1 MTAAGDVRA
10 PALKPVRYGVIP
22 AGGLGTRFLPISRAV
37 PKELIP
43 IVDTPVIE
51 LVVTELTASGVERV
65 VLVVGPGKEW
75 IEAYFKPS
83 PRIEARLAADMRTED
98 LELLRRAERLAQVRS
113 VLQSEPKG
121 NGHAV
126 LQARPLVGDEPF
138 AMLWGDDIMLGE
150 EPAVMQLIKA
160 RERLGG
166 GSVVGCIRVGK
177 EDISRYGVVAGTEV
191 DHGTRRVIGIVEKP
205 APDDAPSDLAAVH
218 GYVLEPEIFDVLEK
232 QPPGR
237 GGEVWLTGAVSELA
251 RQGAPVWAVELV
263 GQRYDCGDKIGY
275 VNAFVDAALGRNDTG
290 PAVRKHLEDLG
301 WRAPRGR

>member
-1 MTAAGDVRA
+1 MTREHETGA
-10 PALKPVRYGVIP
+10 PAVKPVRYGVIP
-22 AGGLGTRFLPISRAV
+22 AAGLGTRFLPISRAV

-43 IVDTPVIE
+43 VVDTPVIE
-51 LVVTELTASGVERV
+51 IVVTEMTESGIERV

-75 IEAYFKPS
+75 IEAYFKPN

-98 LELLRRAERLAQVRS
+98 LELLKRAERLAQVKS
-113 VLQSEPKG
+113 VLQAEPKG

-126 LQARPLVGDEPF
+126 LQARGLVGDQPF

-150 EPAVMQLIKA
+150 QPAVMQLIKA

-166 GSVVGCIRVGK
+166 GSVIGCIRVGK
-177 EDISRYGVVAGTEV
+177 KDISRYGVVAGTEV
-191 DHGTRRVIGIVEKP
+191 DDETLRVISIVEKP
-205 APDDAPSDLAAVH
+205 SAEDAPSDLAAVH
-218 GYVLEPEIFDVLEK
+218 GYVLEPDIFDVLAK

-237 GGEVWLTGAVSELA
+237 GGEIWLTDAVAELA
-251 RQGAPVWAVELV
+251 RQGAPVWAVELK

-290 PAVRKHLEDLG
+290 PAVRAHLEGLG
-301 WRAPRGR
+301 WKAPRGR

>member
-1 MTAAGDVRA
+1 MTRDRPSAAPGV
-10 PALKPVRYGVIP
+10 KPVRYGVIP

-51 LVVTELTASGVERV
+51 IVVTEMTESGIERV
-65 VLVVGPGKEW
+65 VLVVGPGKDL

-83 PRIEARLAADMRTED
+83 PRIEARLGGDKRQED
-98 LELLRRAERLAQVRS
+98 LALLRRPERLAQVKS
-113 VLQSEPKG
+113 VLQAEAKG

-126 LQARPLVGDEPF
+126 LQARPLIGDEPF

-150 EPAVMQLIKA
+150 EPAMMQLIKA

-177 EDISRYGVVAGTEV
+177 KDIGRYGAIAGTEV
-191 DHGTRRVIGIVEKP
+191 DPETRRVIGIVEKP
-205 APDDAPSDLAAVH
+205 APEDAPSDLAAVH
-218 GYVLEPEIFDVLEK
+218 GYILEPEIFDVLEK
-232 QPPGR
+232 QAPGR
-237 GGEVWLTGAVSELA
+237 GGEVWLTDAVSQLA
-251 RQGAPVWAVELV
+251 RQAPVWAVELK

-275 VNAFVDAALGRNDTG
+275 VNAFVDAALGRADTG
-290 PAVRKHLEDLG
+290 PAVRAQLEGLG
-301 WRAPRGR
+301 WKAPRAR

>member
-1 MTAAGDVRA
+1 MTREPRPVIPG
-10 PALKPVRYGVIP
+10 LKPVRYGVIP

-51 LVVTELTASGVERV
+51 IVVTEMTESGVERV

-75 IEAYFKPS
+75 IEAYFKPN
-83 PRIEARLAADMRTED
+83 PRIEARLKADMRKED
-98 LELLRRAERLAQVRS
+98 LELLKRAERLAQVKS
-113 VLQSEPKG
+113 VLQAEPKG

-126 LQARPLVGDEPF
+126 LQARPLIGDEPF
-138 AMLWGDDIMLGE
+138 AMLWGDDIMIGE
-150 EPAVMQLIKA
+150 EPALLQFIKA

-177 EDISRYGVVAGTEV
+177 KDISRYGVVAGTEV
-191 DHGTRRVIGIVEKP
+191 DDQTRRVIGIVEKP
-205 APDDAPSDLAAVH
+205 TAEDAPSDLAAVH
-218 GYVLEPEIFDVLEK
+218 GYVLEPEIFDVLAK

-237 GGEVWLTGAVSELA
+237 GGEVWLTDAVAELA
-251 RQGAPVWAVELV
+251 RQGAPVWAVELR

-275 VNAFVDAALGRNDTG
+275 VSAFVDTALGRSDTG
-290 PAVRKHLEDLG
+290 PAIRAHLEGLG
-301 WRAPRGR
+301 WKAPRAR

>member
-1 MTAAGDVRA
+1 MTREHESGV
-10 PALKPVRYGVIP
+10 PAVKPVRYGVIP
-22 AGGLGTRFLPISRAV
+22 AAGLGTRFLPISRAV

-51 LVVTELTASGVERV
+51 IVVTEMTESGIERV

-75 IEAYFKPS
+75 IEAYFKPN

-98 LELLRRAERLAQVRS
+98 LELLKRAERLAQVKS
-113 VLQSEPKG
+113 VLQAEPKG

-126 LQARPLVGDEPF
+126 LQARELVGDQPF

-150 EPAVMQLIKA
+150 QPAVMQLIKA

-166 GSVVGCIRVGK
+166 GSVIGCIRVGK
-177 EDISRYGVVAGTEV
+177 KDISRYGVVAGTEV
-191 DHGTRRVIGIVEKP
+191 DHETFRVISIVEKP
-205 APDDAPSDLAAVH
+205 SAEDAPSDLAAVH
-218 GYVLEPEIFDVLEK
+218 GYVLEPDIFDVLAK

-237 GGEVWLTGAVSELA
+237 GGEVWLTDAVAELA
-251 RQGAPVWAVELV
+251 RQGAPVWAVELK

-290 PAVRKHLEDLG
+290 PAVRAHLEGHG
-301 WRAPRGR
+301 WKAPRGR

>member
-1 MTAAGDVRA
+1 MTAARDVHA
-10 PALKPVRYGVIP
+10 PAVRPVRYGVIP

-51 LVVTELTASGVERV
+51 LVVTELTASGIERV

-75 IEAYFKPS
+75 IESYFKPN
-83 PRIEARLAADMRTED
+83 PRIEARLAADMRKED
-98 LELLRRAERLAQVRS
+98 LDLLKRAERLAQVKS
-113 VLQSEPKG
+113 VLQAEPKG

-138 AMLWGDDIMLGE
+138 AMLWGDDIMLSE
-150 EPAVMQLIKA
+150 EPAAMQLIKA

-166 GSVVGCIRVGK
+166 GSVVGCVRVGK
-177 EDISRYGVVAGTEV
+177 DDISRYGVVAGTEV
-191 DHGTRRVIGIVEKP
+191 DKGTRRVIGIVEKP

-218 GYVLEPEIFDVLEK
+218 GYVLEPEIFEVLEK

-237 GGEVWLTGAVSELA
+237 GGEVWLTDAVAELA

-290 PAVRKHLEDLG
+290 PAVRAHLEGLG

>member
-1 MTAAGDVRA
+1 MMRDRETGV
-10 PALKPVRYGVIP
+10 PAVKPVRYGVIP

-43 IVDTPVIE
+43 VVDTPVIE
-51 LVVTELTASGVERV
+51 IVVTEMTESGIERV

-75 IEAYFKPS
+75 IEAYFKPN

-98 LELLRRAERLAQVRS
+98 LELLKRAERLAQVKS
-113 VLQSEPKG
+113 VLQAEPKG

-126 LQARPLVGDEPF
+126 LQARGLVGEQPF

-150 EPAVMQLIKA
+150 EPALMQLIKA

-177 EDISRYGVVAGTEV
+177 KDISRYGVVAGTEV
-191 DHGTRRVIGIVEKP
+191 DEETLRVISIVEKP
-205 APDDAPSDLAAVH
+205 TPEDAPSDLAAVH
-218 GYVLEPEIFDVLEK
+218 GYVLEPDIFDVLAK

-237 GGEVWLTGAVSELA
+237 GGEVWLTDAVAELA
-251 RQGAPVWAVELV
+251 RQGAPVWAVELK

-290 PAVRKHLEDLG
+290 PAVRAHLEGLG
-301 WRAPRGR
+301 WKAPRGR

>member
-1 MTAAGDVRA
+1 MTREHDTHTS
-10 PALKPVRYGVIP
+10 ALRPVRYGVIP
-22 AGGLGTRFLPISRAV
+22 AAGLGTRFLPISRAV

-43 IVDTPVIE
+43 VVDTPVIE
-51 LVVTELTASGVERV
+51 IVVTEMTESGVERV

-75 IEAYFKPS
+75 IEAYFKPN

-98 LELLRRAERLAQVRS
+98 LELLKRAERLAQVKS
-113 VLQSEPKG
+113 VLQTEPKG

-126 LQARPLVGDEPF
+126 LQARGLVGEEPF

-150 EPAVMQLIKA
+150 QPALMQLIKA

-177 EDISRYGVVAGTEV
+177 QDISRYGVIAGTEV
-191 DHGTRRVIGIVEKP
+191 DGETRRVIGIVEKP

-218 GYVLEPEIFDVLEK
+218 GYVLEPEIFDVLAK
-232 QPPGR
+232 QKPGR
-237 GGEVWLTGAVSELA
+237 GGEIWLTDAVAELA
-251 RQGAPVWAVELV
+251 RQGAPVWAVELK

-290 PAVRKHLEDLG
+290 PAVRAHLEGLG

>member
-1 MTAAGDVRA
+1 MTSEGNLQVSG
-10 PALKPVRYGVIP
+10 LKPVRYGVIP

-43 IVDTPVIE
+43 VVDTPVIE
-51 LVVTELTASGVERV
+51 LVVTEMTASGIERV

-75 IEAYFKPS
+75 IEAYFKPN

-98 LELLRRAERLAQVRS
+98 LELLKRAERLAQVKS
-113 VLQSEPKG
+113 VLQEEPKG

-126 LQARPLVGDEPF
+126 LQARALVGEEPF

-150 EPAVMQLIKA
+150 QPALMQLIKA

-166 GSVVGCIRVGK
+166 GSVIGCIRVGK
-177 EDISRYGVVAGTEV
+177 KDISRYGVVAGTEV
-191 DHGTRRVIGIVEKP
+191 DDETLRVISIVEKP
-205 APDDAPSDLAAVH
+205 APEDAPSDLAAVH
-218 GYVLEPEIFDVLEK
+218 GYVLEPDIFDVLAN

-237 GGEVWLTGAVSELA
+237 AGEVWLTDAVAELA
-251 RQGAPVWAVELV
+251 RQGAPVWAVELK

-275 VNAFVDAALGRNDTG
+275 VTAFVDAALGRNDTG
-290 PAVRKHLEDLG
+290 PAVRAHLEGLG
-301 WRAPRGR
+301 WKAPRGR

>member
-1 MTAAGDVRA
+1 MTREGDTQVSG
-10 PALKPVRYGVIP
+10 LKPVKYGVIP

-43 IVDTPVIE
+43 VVDTPVIE
-51 LVVTELTASGVERV
+51 IVVTEMTESGIERV

-75 IEAYFKPS
+75 IEAYFKPN

-98 LELLRRAERLAQVRS
+98 LALLKRAERLAQVKS
-113 VLQSEPKG
+113 VLQAEPKG

-150 EPAVMQLIKA
+150 EPALLQLIRA

-166 GSVVGCIRVGK
+166 GSVVGCIRVEK
-177 EDISRYGVVAGTEV
+177 KDISRYGVVAGTEV
-191 DHGTRRVIGIVEKP
+191 DEGTRRVISIVEKP

-218 GYVLEPEIFDVLEK
+218 GYVLEPDIFDVLAQ

-237 GGEVWLTGAVSELA
+237 GGEVWLTDAVAELA
-251 RQGAPVWAVELV
+251 RQGAPVWAVELK

-290 PAVRKHLEDLG
+290 PAVRAHLESLG
-301 WRAPRGR
+301 WKAPRGR

>member
-1 MTAAGDVRA
+1 MTREHDTHTS
-10 PALKPVRYGVIP
+10 ALRPVRYGVIP
-22 AGGLGTRFLPISRAV
+22 AAGLGTRFLPISRAV

-43 IVDTPVIE
+43 VVDTPVIE
-51 LVVTELTASGVERV
+51 IVVTEMTESGVERV

-75 IEAYFKPS
+75 IEAYFKPN

-98 LELLRRAERLAQVRS
+98 LELLKRAERLAQVKS
-113 VLQSEPKG
+113 VLQTEPKG

-126 LQARPLVGDEPF
+126 LQARGLVGEEPF

-150 EPAVMQLIKA
+150 QPALMQLIKA

-177 EDISRYGVVAGTEV
+177 QDIGRYGVIAGTEV
-191 DHGTRRVIGIVEKP
+191 DGETRRVIGIVEKP

-218 GYVLEPEIFDVLEK
+218 GYVLEPEIFDVLAK
-232 QPPGR
+232 QKPGR
-237 GGEVWLTGAVSELA
+237 GGEIWLTDAVAELA
-251 RQGAPVWAVELV
+251 RQGAPVWAVELK

-290 PAVRKHLEDLG
+290 PAVRAHLEGLG